1 MPTLVDSSQP
11 HAPAKPAVCIFIVV
25 VEKKR
30 EMYKIIDDT
39 GVVRGVLDSLASAME
54 AAKYIDEFVTI
65 SGNGMEIVGR
75 FGVDSVENG
84 VCPDGVAYDWNKA
97 GRIGR
102 VRRERS

>member
-1 MPTLVDSSQP
+1 MPTLVDRSQP
-11 HAPAKPAVCIFIVV
+11 HAPAKPVVCISLLLRR
-25 VEKKR
+25 EK
-30 EMYKIIDDT
+30 ELYKIIDDT

-102 VRRERS
+102 VKRERS

>member
-1 MPTLVDSSQP
+1 MPTLVDRSQP
-11 HAPAKPAVCIFIVV
+11 HAPAKPVVCISLLLRR
-25 VEKKR
+25 EK
-30 EMYKIIDDT
+30 ELYKIIDDT

-84 VCPDGVAYDWNKA
+84 VCPDGVEYSWRK
-97 GRIGR
+97 
-102 VRRERS
+102 RR